1 MNLNTDDFIIEPY
14 KNTTYYGWDSE
25 VTYDIISVEGDE
37 DKTTFVFNIKGTDDS
52 DSLEDLEE
60 EFEEYE
66 IYGEISYICKLSF
79 SINNKF
85 LRIDN
90 KTLLIDVDDLDI
102 TPFNN
107 VLIEYKSFNLS
118 ELQAENT
125 SKKKARSIIEKYYDD
140 NKYSEENLEV
150 VLPFGIEFKLK

>member
-1 MNLNTDDFIIEPY
+1 MNLITDNFIIEPY
-14 KNTTYYGWDSE
+14 KNLTYYGGDSE

-37 DKTTFVFNIKGTDDS
+37 NKTTFVFNIKGTDDIN
-52 DSLEDLEE
+52 SLEELEE
-60 EFEEYE
+60 DFENEM
-66 IYGEISYICKLSF
+66 YGEISYIGKLSF

-85 LRIDN
+85 LKINN

-107 VLIEYKSFNLS
+107 VLIEYKSFDIS
-118 ELQAENT
+118 ELQAEDT
-125 SKKKARSIIEKYYDD
+125 SKKKVRSIIEKYYDD
-140 NKYSEENLEV
+140 TKYSERNLEV